1 MLTSDPSTRF
11 KKDLRL
17 MEKRGKNMWKI
28 NLVIGLLVN
37 EVPLPVQYKQHPLH
51 GEYEGTLECHIEGDW
66 LMIYEIDEDEKNLFL
81 LRTGTHSD
89 LF

>member
-1 MLTSDPSTRF
+1 
-11 KKDLRL
+11 

-28 NLVIGLLVN
+28 NFVIGLLAN
-37 EVPLPVQYKQHPLH
+37 EIPLPPNYKEHPLH
-51 GEYEGTLECHIEGDW
+51 GEYEGTLECHVEGDW